1 MIRKAVT
8 ADIESVDE
16 IYSKVHTEE
25 EQGRVTVGWARGVYP
40 TKQTAADAVS
50 RGDLFV
56 DDIEGKIVATG
67 IINQIQVPEYADCR
81 WQYDVPA
88 SEVMVLHTLIVTPE
102 ERGRGCARK
111 FMEFYES
118 YALSQGC
125 RYLRMDTQ
133 VKNKSARAMYAK
145 LGFKEQGT
153 VSCVFNGIAGVQL
166 VCLEKKI

>member
-8 ADIESVDE
+8 ADIESVAE
-16 IYSKVHTEE
+16 IYSKIHTEE
-25 EQGRVTVGWARGVYP
+25 EQGLVTVGWARGVYP
-40 TKQTAADAVS
+40 TEQTAADAVS

-153 VSCVFNGIAGVQL
+153 VGCVFNGIAGVQL